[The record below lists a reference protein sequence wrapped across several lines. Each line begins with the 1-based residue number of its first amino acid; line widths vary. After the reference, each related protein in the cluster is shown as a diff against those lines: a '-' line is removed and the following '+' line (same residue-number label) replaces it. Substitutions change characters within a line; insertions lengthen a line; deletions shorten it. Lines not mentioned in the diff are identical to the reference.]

1 MQMRIFALQLMLHK
15 PQVSNT
21 WNDLG
26 RACMLA
32 NSCSVYSPC
41 KEKMNL
47 FAFLPH

>member
-1 MQMRIFALQLMLHK
+1 MRMRIFALQLMLHK

-26 RACMLA
+26 GACMLA
-32 NSCSVYSPC
+32 NSCSVDSPC